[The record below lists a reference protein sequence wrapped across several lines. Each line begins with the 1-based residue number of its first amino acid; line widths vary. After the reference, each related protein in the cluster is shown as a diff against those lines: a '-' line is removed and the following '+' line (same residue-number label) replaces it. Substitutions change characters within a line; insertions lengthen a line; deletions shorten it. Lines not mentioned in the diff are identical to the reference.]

1 MAQNL
6 SQDFRNI
13 EDDAG
18 SLVDYFIENINVRLL
33 GCGIHRSSTARI
45 ANFQVPAFL
54 AVYYKVGSVEIRHG
68 NETTIL
74 KPGSFYIFR
83 PNDVYSGRK
92 IGDLPICFAYLQFD
106 ITPFMERYNFG
117 TIAMISTDTFFQ
129 KQQYRPL
136 GEMLAKLA
144 EDDPERPGRTAMLRQ
159 LVKVILGQI
168 IYDQAIQEKDAELLK
183 KGSDSRVINNAF
195 QYVAEH
201 LSAPV
206 VIGDIIKDGKTS
218 KTSLERAFRNMLG
231 TTPQQALLRFKVER
245 SMEMLM
251 QNIPLKDI
259 AKALGFSS
267 VFHYS
272 NTFKT
277 VTGIRPTDYR
287 NEIAKKTKH
296 SNNGTD

>member
-106 ITPFMERYNFG
+106 ITPFMERYNF
-117 TIAMISTDTFFQ
+117 
-129 KQQYRPL
+129 
-136 GEMLAKLA
+136 
-144 EDDPERPGRTAMLRQ
+144 
-159 LVKVILGQI
+159 
-168 IYDQAIQEKDAELLK
+168 
-183 KGSDSRVINNAF
+183 
-195 QYVAEH
+195 
-201 LSAPV
+201 
-206 VIGDIIKDGKTS
+206 
-218 KTSLERAFRNMLG
+218 
-231 TTPQQALLRFKVER
+231 
-245 SMEMLM
+245 
-251 QNIPLKDI
+251 
-259 AKALGFSS
+259 
-267 VFHYS
+267 
-272 NTFKT
+272 
-277 VTGIRPTDYR
+277 
-287 NEIAKKTKH
+287 
-296 SNNGTD
+296 